1 MNNEPKTVR
10 CAIYTRKSTDEGL
23 EQEFNSLHA
32 QREAAESFIQ
42 SQKAEGWVCLPQA
55 YDDGG
60 FSGGNMERPALKKL
74 MDDVKAGAIDTI
86 VVYKIDRLSR
96 SLLDFAEI
104 IGAFDRHNVT
114 FVSVTQQFNTTTSMG
129 RLTLNILLSFAQFE
143 REIIGERIRDKIS
156 MAKRRGKQTG
166 GTPVLGYDIVD
177 GKLVINEQEAETVR
191 HIFARFIEI
200 GSATALT
207 KELRTAGVH
216 TKAWVT
222 KKGKVRTGGPIDKSY
237 VYRML
242 NNEKYIGR
250 VVHKGESFTGE
261 HPPIIDA
268 KTFGQVQA
276 ILKQNYRQR
285 ANQTRRRTPAML
297 KGVIKCG
304 HCGGAMG
311 PTYSKK
317 DDRHYRYYQCVKS
330 TKLQVDHCPV
340 RSVAAGIAEDAVVK
354 QLRAVLNRPEITAS
368 TARAVQENSPEITER
383 EVADVLRG
391 LDAVWDALFPM
402 EQARIIQLLVET
414 VVVTTDGLDIRIR
427 TNGLRGLL
435 QELHVVATEGKDRKG
450 KKERKA
456 P

>member
-1 MNNEPKTVR
+1 MSDEPKTVR

-42 SQKAEGWVCLPQA
+42 SQKTEGWVCLPET

-60 FSGGNMERPALKKL
+60 FSGGNMDRPALQKL
-74 MDDVKAGAIDTI
+74 MDDVKSGSIDTV

-143 REIIGERIRDKIS
+143 REVIGERIRDKIS

-166 GTPVLGYDIVD
+166 GTPVLGYDLED
-177 GKLVINEQEAETVR
+177 GKLVVNEEEAETVR
-191 HIFARFIEI
+191 HIFARFLQI

-207 KELRTAGVH
+207 KELRTQGVH
-216 TKAWVT
+216 TKAWTT
-222 KKGKVRTGGPIDKSY
+222 KKGRARTGRPMDKSY
-237 VYRML
+237 IYRML

-250 VVHKGESFTGE
+250 VMHNGKSFPGE
-261 HPPIIDA
+261 HEPIIDA

-297 KGVIKCG
+297 KGIIRCG
-304 HCGGAMG
+304 NCGGALI
-311 PTYSKK
+311 PSHSKK
-317 DDRHYRYYQCVKS
+317 GNKRYRYYRC
-330 TKLQVDHCPV
+330 LQSAKVNVDHCPV

-354 QLRAVLNRPEITAS
+354 QLRAVLNRPEIIAPA
-368 TARAVQENSPEITER
+368 ARAAQEDAPDITER

-391 LDAVWDALFPM
+391 LDAVWDALFPL

-414 VVVTTDGLDIRIR
+414 VVVTTDGLDIRVR

-435 QELHVVATEGKDRKG
+435 QELQGVATEGKERKG
-450 KKERKA
+450 KRERKA
-456 P
+456 S